1 MQLNDLIGKYVQFR
15 DRKAE
20 IKAEY
25 DGKVAMID
33 EKLKLIEA
41 KLLETFQRTGV
52 ESVRTDH
59 GTAYTSTRNS
69 CTTADKAAF
78 LEYVRSNDEWGLL
91 DVRPLKSAVEQYKD
105 TNQDLPPGLNWRSE
119 IVVNI
124 RRSD

>member
-1 MQLNDLIGKYVQFR
+1 MQLNDLIGKYVQIR
-15 DRKAE
+15 DKKAE

-59 GTAYTSTRNS
+59 GTAYTSVRNS
-69 CTTADKAAF
+69 CTTADKTAF
-78 LEYVRSNDEWGLL
+78 LEYVRNNDEWGLL

-105 TNQDLPPGLNWRSE
+105 AHDDYPP
-119 IVVNI
+119 V
-124 RRSD
+124 